1 MVIKPVLWELMM
13 TLWHNSQY
21 NQWQMIGTIVISAK
35 HTTGNNK
42 QIIDKQDI
50 VNFFIH
56 QREKHLALALANA
69 YWKQVTPASGIWK
82 VDLICIHT
90 TSLHS
95 RRVEVSSSDSQLRQE
110 PCLWSSQCFINLTQ
124 MTAYAFKTLMSTK

>member
-1 MVIKPVLWELMM
+1 
-13 TLWHNSQY
+13 
-21 NQWQMIGTIVISAK
+21 MIGTIVISAK

-69 YWKQVTPASGIWK
+69 YWKQVTPASGI
-82 VDLICIHT
+82 
-90 TSLHS
+90 
-95 RRVEVSSSDSQLRQE
+95 
-110 PCLWSSQCFINLTQ
+110 
-124 MTAYAFKTLMSTK
+124 